1 MSETDKS
8 PSKGSFTVSPGD
20 ESKGNPDDTSSLVQP
35 QQEAYGNGLLL
46 LDEASSQMPLVA
58 PELETQRRVATT
70 LREM

>member
-8 PSKGSFTVSPGD
+8 PSKGSLTVSPGE
-20 ESKGNPDDTSSLVQP
+20 ESKVNPDDTSSPVQP